1 MKRLLLSLA
10 ALAALASCVKENTLA
25 PAADQLTISAVSAD
39 TKTTLDGLNV
49 VWEKT
54 DKIAVVVNANETVT
68 AEFDIVESTRD
79 GSAADFVGTM
89 EWAKGSAT
97 SAYAV
102 YPAAAVELKHTLPAA
117 QTGEVSGLMLSA
129 AALEVEDM
137 QKGAATAEFH
147 PALSL
152 LQVAVPAGVK
162 SVELTSAGAAL
173 VGDATFEVNPA
184 TGAVALT
191 VADGA
196 TKTVSISAE
205 EELEAKTYP
214 VVVYPGEVGDLTLK
228 LVGQRVRLSRRQFQA
243 SLSLLLRLTQST
255 LCRFSSLHQLIWRLL
270 QTVVQSSFLSQQQ

>member
-1 MKRLLLSLA
+1 
-10 ALAALASCVKENTLA
+10 
-25 PAADQLTISAVSAD
+25 
-39 TKTTLDGLNV
+39 
-49 VWEKT
+49 
-54 DKIAVVVNANETVT
+54 
-68 AEFDIVESTRD
+68 
-79 GSAADFVGTM
+79 
-89 EWAKGSAT
+89 
-97 SAYAV
+97 
-102 YPAAAVELKHTLPAA
+102 
-117 QTGEVSGLMLSA
+117 MLSA

-173 VGDATFEVNPA
+173 VGDATFEVDPA

-228 LVGQRVRLSRRQFQA
+228 LVGAKGETFEKTVSGITFVAAEARAINLMQIFEFAPADMEVAANGGTIELPFTTTVEKITVTENADWLESAVAVKGFQTGNVTLVA
-243 SLSLLLRLTQST
+243 TANEGEEARTAEVTVSWGEGKSVSFTLTQPAIYRGFLNDVDGNPIQWEETFGVYTSEDDANGAFGDLFDPWRDLWQLCADHRLTHLPGT
-255 LCRFSSLHQLIWRLL
+255 YGR
-270 QTVVQSSFLSQQQ
+270 